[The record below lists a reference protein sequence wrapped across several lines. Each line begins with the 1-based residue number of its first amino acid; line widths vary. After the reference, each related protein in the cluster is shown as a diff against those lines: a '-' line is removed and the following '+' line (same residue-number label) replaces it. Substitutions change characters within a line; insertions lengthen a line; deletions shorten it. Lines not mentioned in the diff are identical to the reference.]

1 MCTLSTEGRDCL
13 GKMIAIYRIR
23 SKMNGAVMNQTEEYL
38 LDASD
43 QHMRPPPPCNII
55 CMC

>member
-38 LDASD
+38 GDEIGRA
-43 QHMRPPPPCNII
+43 HV
-55 CMC
+55 